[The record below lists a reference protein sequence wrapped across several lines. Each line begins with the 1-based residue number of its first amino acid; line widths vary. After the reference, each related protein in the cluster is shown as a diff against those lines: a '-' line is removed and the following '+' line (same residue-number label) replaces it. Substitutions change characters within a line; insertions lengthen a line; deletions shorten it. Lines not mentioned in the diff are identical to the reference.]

1 MTICNLECEYTSTSV
16 LISFAVFCE
25 TVAAASRFS
34 SAADAE
40 FRGTEGL
47 TEQPIRHNV
56 HTRYVYDRHGSGR
69 VL

>member
-1 MTICNLECEYTSTSV
+1 MDIHQHPV
-16 LISFAVFCE
+16 LISFAVVCE
-25 TVAAASRFS
+25 TSRFS

-56 HTRYVYDRHGSGR
+56 HKHAMYMIGMEVEDF
-69 VL
+69 